1 MQTCWYNF
9 LHADVNECETGI
21 SECDQNCH
29 NNIGSYTCSCDA
41 GFTLKSDGLH
51 CDGNS
56 TRCEYVI
63 VWYCYWSF
71 NVDNDECD
79 NNETNICED
88 LCINTNGSFYC
99 GCSTPGYTL
108 QSNGITCQSESC
120 VNTYY
125 KFAYLCD
132 NVMQYLW

>member
-1 MQTCWYNF
+1 M
-9 LHADVNECETGI
+9 L
-21 SECDQNCH
+21 
-29 NNIGSYTCSCDA
+29 
-41 GFTLKSDGLH
+41 LLSDM
-51 CDGNS
+51 
-56 TRCEYVI
+56 
-63 VWYCYWSF
+63 SF

-108 QSNGITCQSESC
+108 QSNGTACQSESC
-120 VNTYY
+120 VNAYY

-132 NVMQYLW
+132 NVMQFMVIILCVFTIS